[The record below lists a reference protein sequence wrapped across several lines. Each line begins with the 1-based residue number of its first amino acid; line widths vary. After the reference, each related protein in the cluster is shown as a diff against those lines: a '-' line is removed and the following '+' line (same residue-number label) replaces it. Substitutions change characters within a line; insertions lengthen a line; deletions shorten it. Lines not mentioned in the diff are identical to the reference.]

1 MLSFWERE
9 TFFTNVDVC
18 IIGAGLVGLSAAL
31 QLKQKEPPLN
41 IIVAE
46 RAPLPYGA
54 SSRNAGFAC
63 FGSVSE
69 ILEDIRNSDEQT
81 VLALIE
87 KRWKGLQL
95 LKKNVGEENLGIEY
109 LGGNEIFLD
118 TEKEFFEKCS
128 DEINALNKNLKAII
142 GSEKI
147 FSNADEK
154 IAEFGLGK
162 VEHLIHN
169 GFEAQIN
176 TGKMMKTL
184 LQKVQQHGVQI
195 LFGLKIENIFDEV
208 PLSFGE
214 GLGVRLQTNDFNF
227 VAKKVLI
234 CTNGFANQLLPNI
247 DVKPARAQV
256 LITKPIRNLKIKG
269 TFHYQAGFY
278 YFRNVGDRVL
288 FGGGRNLAFEEETT
302 AEIALTDLI
311 QKQLDKIL
319 KETILPKNE
328 FEIDM
333 RWSGIM
339 GVGNEKLP
347 IVKWLNSSTAVAL
360 RCNGMGVALG
370 SQTGTDGANLILE
383 SGI

>member
-18 IIGAGLVGLSAAL
+18 IVGAGLVGLSAAL
-31 QLKQKEPPLN
+31 HLKEKEPNLN
-41 IIVAE
+41 IIVVE

-69 ILEDIRNSDEQT
+69 ILEDIKNSDEQT

-87 KRWKGLQL
+87 KRWRGLQL

-109 LGGNEIFLD
+109 FGGNEIFLE
-118 TEKEFFEKCS
+118 TEKEIFEKCS
-128 DEINALNKNLKAII
+128 DEINALNKILKPII

-154 IAEFGLGK
+154 IVEFGLGK
-162 VEHLIHN
+162 VQHLIHN
-169 GFEAQIN
+169 SFEAQIN

-184 LQKVQQHGVQI
+184 LQKVQQCGVQI
-195 LFGLKIENIFDEV
+195 LFGLKIENIINEEKHTV
-208 PLSFGE
+208 
-214 GLGVRLQTNDFNF
+214 LQTKDFNF
-227 VAKKVLI
+227 IAKKVLI
-234 CTNGFANQLLPNI
+234 CTNGFANQLLPNM

-256 LITKPIRNLKIKG
+256 LITKPINNLKIKA
-269 TFHYQAGFY
+269 TFHYQNGFY
-278 YFRNVGDRVL
+278 YFRNVGNRIL

-302 AEIALTDLI
+302 PEIALTDLI
-311 QKQLDKIL
+311 QTQLDKIL
-319 KETILPKNE
+319 KEIILPKNE

-347 IVKWLNSSTAVAL
+347 ITKWLNSSMAVAF